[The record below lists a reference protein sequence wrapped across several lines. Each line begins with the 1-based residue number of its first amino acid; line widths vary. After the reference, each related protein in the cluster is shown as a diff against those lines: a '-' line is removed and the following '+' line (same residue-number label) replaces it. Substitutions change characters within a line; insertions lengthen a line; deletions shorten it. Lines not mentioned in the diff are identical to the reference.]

1 MRQRLSANGVETKE
15 KNRWNSL
22 LFQTC
27 AVSHFTKLCPAT
39 SLQLH
44 SLKIHACVNG
54 IIRCSVHRSTSSNG
68 IDSSCFLALGPCS
81 LGLCSC
87 LFFFWWLL
95 AWGSAVDGVKT
106 MCMHAPVCISKRAY
120 NRRLLVLFSQ
130 RSWVQCLLCLYKRS
144 PNSVCL
150 CWEVCWPW
158 SGESGA
164 LIVVHCWDEAQHC
177 PVAKE
182 GSLIFDA
189 D

>member
-44 SLKIHACVNG
+44 SLKIHPCVNG
-54 IIRCSVHRSTSSNG
+54 IIRCSVHRAPHQMEL
-68 IDSSCFLALGPCS
+68 IQVAFWPRVHAAW
-81 LGLCSC
+81 GLCSC

-95 AWGSAVDGVKT
+95 AWGSTVDGVKM

-120 NRRLLVLFSQ
+120 NRRLLALFSQ
-130 RSWVQCLLCLYKRS
+130 RSSVQCLLCLYKHS

-150 CWEVCWPW
+150 CWEVW

-164 LIVVHCWDEAQHC
+164 LIVVHCWDKAQHW

-182 GSLIFDA
+182 GSLIFDP